1 MSEFRHVSILRDEIC
16 EILTEVPKGIF
27 VDGTLGGGGHAEAV
41 LSRLGEGARLY
52 GIDRDP
58 EALAASTARLAP
70 FGDKFCALRGNFMDA
85 KALLAAQ
92 GIEKIH
98 GALLDLGVSSFQLDT
113 ARRGFSYN
121 QDAPLDMRMDPS
133 APLSAYE
140 VVNTYSQQDLTRII
154 KAYGEEKFASRIAK
168 FIIDRRPIE
177 TTLELSQCCIDAI
190 PAAAR
195 RSGPHPAKRTFQAIR
210 IEVNGELEGLG
221 QAVTDFI
228 DLLEP
233 GGILCV
239 ITFHSLEDRAVKQAM
254 QTAENPCTCPANFPV
269 CVCGKTPLGRR
280 DPRKPIEPSAAEIEM
295 NPRARSAKLRVFRAV
310 DA

>member
-1 MSEFRHVSILRDEIC
+1 METFRHVSILRDEITN
-16 EILTEVPKGIF
+16 ILTEVPRGVF

-41 LSRLGEGARLY
+41 LSRLSPEGRLF

-58 EALAASTARLAP
+58 EALAAASARLLP
-70 FGDKFCALRGNFMDA
+70 FGDRFQALRGNFMNA
-85 KALLAAQ
+85 KELLAAQ

-133 APLSAYE
+133 APLSAYD
-140 VVNTYSQQDLTRII
+140 VVNTYSQEKLTRII

-168 FIIDRRPIE
+168 FIIDRRPIQ
-177 TTLELSQCCIDAI
+177 TTLELSQLCVDAI

-221 QAVTDFI
+221 QAIRDFI
-228 DLLEP
+228 DILEP

-254 QTAENPCTCPANFPV
+254 QTAENPCTCPPSFPV
-269 CVCGKTPLGRR
+269 CVCGKTPLGSR
-280 DPRKPIEPSAAEIEM
+280 DPRKPIEPSAEEIEA